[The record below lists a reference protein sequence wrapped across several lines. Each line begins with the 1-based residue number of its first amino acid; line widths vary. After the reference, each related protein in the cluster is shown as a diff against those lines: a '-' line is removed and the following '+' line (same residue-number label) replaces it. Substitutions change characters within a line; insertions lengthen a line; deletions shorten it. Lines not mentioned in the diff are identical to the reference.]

1 MAHGS
6 DAACVVE
13 TAVRTPAAERW
24 RSVAGR
30 LSSAAL
36 IGFLTGAIVGGVGG
50 RIAMLVLRLTSDPS
64 VLGLQSDDGFTI
76 GVVSSETAFLVMATA
91 FLGVVGAVVYLV
103 IRLWIPARLRPW
115 TSGIVA
121 GVVGGAAVIRPNGID
136 FRLLSPIPLA
146 VAMFIVLPAAYG
158 YVLAVLVERRFQL
171 PAGRR
176 WRSFIGLAL
185 LIPLLPLPITLG
197 LRSSTA
203 FGVIV
208 GVVVVIWSLGR
219 GAGLA
224 STWTSPAVTWLGR
237 TAVAVLTVLAG
248 SALIRDIAAVL

>member
-1 MAHGS
+1 M
-6 DAACVVE
+6 VE

-64 VLGLQSDDGFTI
+64 VRGLESDDGFTI

-103 IRLWIPARLRPW
+103 IRPWVPPHLRPW

-121 GVVGGAAVIRPNGID
+121 GVVGGAAVIRPDGID
-136 FRLLSPIPLA
+136 FRLLSPVSLA
-146 VAMFIVLPAAYG
+146 VAMFIALPAAYG
-158 YVLAVLVERRFQL
+158 FVLAVLVERRFQR

-197 LRSSTA
+197 LRSSLA
-203 FGVIV
+203 FGVV
-208 GVVVVIWSLGR
+208 VAVVVVVWFLGR

-224 STWTSPAVTWLGR
+224 STWTSPVVTWLGR
-237 TAVAVLTVLAG
+237 TAVAVLTALAG
-248 SALIRDIAAVL
+248 AALIRDVVAVL

>member
-1 MAHGS
+1 M
-6 DAACVVE
+6 DTRAA
-13 TAVRTPAAERW
+13 ASLDVRDRRGRRGWSGRDPPERH
-24 RSVAGR
+24 RLQAPVA
-30 LSSAAL
+30 
-36 IGFLTGAIVGGVGG
+36 
-50 RIAMLVLRLTSDPS
+50 DP
-64 VLGLQSDDGFTI
+64 I
-76 GVVSSETAFLVMATA
+76 
-91 FLGVVGAVVYLV
+91 
-103 IRLWIPARLRPW
+103 
-115 TSGIVA
+115 
-121 GVVGGAAVIRPNGID
+121 
-136 FRLLSPIPLA
+136 A
-146 VAMFIVLPAAYG
+146 VAIFIVLPAAYG
-158 YVLAVLVERRFQL
+158 YVLAVLVERRFQR

-208 GVVVVIWSLGR
+208 GVVVVIWFLGR
-219 GAGLA
+219 GAGFA